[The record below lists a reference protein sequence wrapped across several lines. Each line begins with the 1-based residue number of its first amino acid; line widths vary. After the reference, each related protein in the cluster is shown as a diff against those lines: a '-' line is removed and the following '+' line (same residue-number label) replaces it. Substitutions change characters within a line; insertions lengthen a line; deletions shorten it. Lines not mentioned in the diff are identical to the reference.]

1 MNKQKLYNDY
11 IDIEKDRLNK
21 YLSTSEKDLLDLINF
36 LSEFHT
42 SGISFYKSMNKKL
55 STFFDITKVSEVTTK
70 IDQNI
75 KFFYQTSQLF
85 INSIQVFLE
94 KLSLVIITPLK
105 EFKLNYDKANK
116 DIKKNLDKI
125 SDDFKN
131 IKQKVIYSQQKFYA
145 KEQSYKKIKTEMNLK
160 KNKNIFNDKDQDTL
174 YAAKSKVINEKEIYK
189 YQIKSANIFYQNL
202 DSIYQK
208 NYKNFE
214 ISEENKFVFL
224 NDLFN
229 MYCNNMKDL
238 SVYINDYCEQ
248 INSKFA
254 GWKLDDDKKIIR
266 DEFNCMGRYIII
278 NPENNNYKNIV
289 DIKKIKR
296 NERFNKEYFK
306 IYNNMNIKY
315 VNDYFEIINN
325 ERKGFF
331 SIIKK
336 KILSY
341 VIEPKD
347 ILEETINYKTFDIES
362 NEYQKKIMKL
372 FFDSLDSQ
380 NELSSDILSS
390 IIELIINVKTFPKYF
405 IKDYYVTHNTQYIRM
420 LNEKN
425 LEHFGNILM
434 TIILLNDLEKNDL
447 LNIITSIIYYGERV
461 YYLIPNAENKKLFLC
476 GYMNKIP
483 LFKCIYFWESLI
495 RYKLIGRLEKLAN
508 EIDEKFERINKTNKK
523 NSNNLDDYSNN
534 SNYYDTGMNIYEEL
548 NTTDDSIE
556 SSKNYRKNMH
566 LKGKINGNKN
576 NDLSLFISIIN
587 YEGSFEELT
596 VEFKKEY
603 IQKSN
608 KIFHSIIIEYISA
621 FVNYNFG
628 QNNSLELIV
637 KICNEF
643 SMSNDMINYYAVYLN
658 NCSYSVKQYS
668 ENSFYDL
675 KNKIEDIRVDLKYN
689 SQKKQNQNNITT
701 KKEPEKKIFNDT
713 EKMLILRKVSRFL
726 ADKDKINI
734 FKLNKKFTSKLNKK
748 IYKEILNRKDSELGI
763 MENKKMH
770 LNIWKILLK
779 YNEIK
784 KNYPYYP
791 NLEKVKQIKYDMNG
805 KTDFCVIDLDT
816 QRTLFNKNCN
826 VEEKR
831 KSLNNILKTSIMLS
845 EKGCYCQGM
854 NFVGAFILKISED
867 EEESF
872 YLIMGLFKY
881 TDYKSIFV
889 KDLSK
894 LRLFFNIFD
903 VILKLYIPTLE
914 SYFIENKVAANYYL
928 SAWFIALFTSLTK
941 QENKLDAFVKI
952 FDLFIIDGW
961 KAIFNISMD
970 ILRKNEEIL
979 LTLKNEGLLHYLT
992 STLGYDFVLN
1002 KENYG
1007 YLLNNNLNKRL
1018 VLRISGKLIHNIE
1031 NEVNQTEKLNEK
1043 LK

>member
-1 MNKQKLYNDY
+1 
-11 IDIEKDRLNK
+11 
-21 YLSTSEKDLLDLINF
+21 
-36 LSEFHT
+36 
-42 SGISFYKSMNKKL
+42 
-55 STFFDITKVSEVTTK
+55 
-70 IDQNI
+70 
-75 KFFYQTSQLF
+75 
-85 INSIQVFLE
+85 
-94 KLSLVIITPLK
+94 
-105 EFKLNYDKANK
+105 
-116 DIKKNLDKI
+116 
-125 SDDFKN
+125 
-131 IKQKVIYSQQKFYA
+131 
-145 KEQSYKKIKTEMNLK
+145 
-160 KNKNIFNDKDQDTL
+160 
-174 YAAKSKVINEKEIYK
+174 
-189 YQIKSANIFYQNL
+189 
-202 DSIYQK
+202 
-208 NYKNFE
+208 
-214 ISEENKFVFL
+214 
-224 NDLFN
+224 
-229 MYCNNMKDL
+229 
-238 SVYINDYCEQ
+238 
-248 INSKFA
+248 
-254 GWKLDDDKKIIR
+254 
-266 DEFNCMGRYIII
+266 
-278 NPENNNYKNIV
+278 
-289 DIKKIKR
+289 
-296 NERFNKEYFK
+296 
-306 IYNNMNIKY
+306 
-315 VNDYFEIINN
+315 
-325 ERKGFF
+325 
-331 SIIKK
+331 
-336 KILSY
+336 
-341 VIEPKD
+341 
-347 ILEETINYKTFDIES
+347 
-362 NEYQKKIMKL
+362 
-372 FFDSLDSQ
+372 
-380 NELSSDILSS
+380 
-390 IIELIINVKTFPKYF
+390 
-405 IKDYYVTHNTQYIRM
+405 
-420 LNEKN
+420 
-425 LEHFGNILM
+425 
-434 TIILLNDLEKNDL
+434 
-447 LNIITSIIYYGERV
+447 
-461 YYLIPNAENKKLFLC
+461 
-476 GYMNKIP
+476 
-483 LFKCIYFWESLI
+483 
-495 RYKLIGRLEKLAN
+495 
-508 EIDEKFERINKTNKK
+508 
-523 NSNNLDDYSNN
+523 
-534 SNYYDTGMNIYEEL
+534 
-548 NTTDDSIE
+548 
-556 SSKNYRKNMH
+556 MH

-608 KIFHSIIIEYISA
+608 KIFHSIILEYISA

-826 VEEKR
+826 VEAKR
-831 KSLNNILKTSIMLS
+831 QSLNNILKTSIMLS

>member
-1 MNKQKLYNDY
+1 
-11 IDIEKDRLNK
+11 
-21 YLSTSEKDLLDLINF
+21 
-36 LSEFHT
+36 
-42 SGISFYKSMNKKL
+42 
-55 STFFDITKVSEVTTK
+55 
-70 IDQNI
+70 
-75 KFFYQTSQLF
+75 
-85 INSIQVFLE
+85 
-94 KLSLVIITPLK
+94 
-105 EFKLNYDKANK
+105 
-116 DIKKNLDKI
+116 
-125 SDDFKN
+125 
-131 IKQKVIYSQQKFYA
+131 
-145 KEQSYKKIKTEMNLK
+145 
-160 KNKNIFNDKDQDTL
+160 
-174 YAAKSKVINEKEIYK
+174 
-189 YQIKSANIFYQNL
+189 
-202 DSIYQK
+202 
-208 NYKNFE
+208 
-214 ISEENKFVFL
+214 
-224 NDLFN
+224 
-229 MYCNNMKDL
+229 
-238 SVYINDYCEQ
+238 
-248 INSKFA
+248 
-254 GWKLDDDKKIIR
+254 
-266 DEFNCMGRYIII
+266 
-278 NPENNNYKNIV
+278 
-289 DIKKIKR
+289 
-296 NERFNKEYFK
+296 
-306 IYNNMNIKY
+306 
-315 VNDYFEIINN
+315 
-325 ERKGFF
+325 
-331 SIIKK
+331 
-336 KILSY
+336 
-341 VIEPKD
+341 
-347 ILEETINYKTFDIES
+347 
-362 NEYQKKIMKL
+362 
-372 FFDSLDSQ
+372 
-380 NELSSDILSS
+380 
-390 IIELIINVKTFPKYF
+390 
-405 IKDYYVTHNTQYIRM
+405 
-420 LNEKN
+420 
-425 LEHFGNILM
+425 
-434 TIILLNDLEKNDL
+434 
-447 LNIITSIIYYGERV
+447 
-461 YYLIPNAENKKLFLC
+461 
-476 GYMNKIP
+476 
-483 LFKCIYFWESLI
+483 
-495 RYKLIGRLEKLAN
+495 LIGRLEKLAN

-523 NSNNLDDYSNN
+523 NNNNLDDYSNN

-576 NDLSLFISIIN
+576 NDLSLFITIIN

-689 SQKKQNQNNITT
+689 SQKKQNQNNIIT